1 VIAPLKTRITAHC
14 VAYGVRFRIQADSE
28 ALMNR
33 LVAVLPP
40 GWRSTAAPVQRTYSL
55 VTMPGAGSR
64 TRRVYLARADARVL
78 ARTPDVRV
86 ALAALEG
93 AIQLFIAEYANRRVF
108 VHAGVVAWR
117 GRGILIPGR
126 SFSGKSTLVAA
137 FVRAGAR
144 YYSDE
149 YAVIDPRG
157 RVHPYL
163 KPLSLRTTGR
173 RWPQRWSA
181 EAVGGREG
189 RTPVP
194 VGVILALRYRPA
206 ARWRP
211 RRLSPGHSALRLLA
225 HAVPAR
231 RRPELVLPILSRVVV
246 GATCWAGVRGEAEEV
261 VQRVLRKT

>member
-1 VIAPLKTRITAHC
+1 
-14 VAYGVRFRIQADSE
+14 
-28 ALMNR
+28 MNR
-33 LVAVLPP
+33 LIAVLPP
-40 GWRSTAAPVQRTYSL
+40 GWRNAAPAGQCTYSL
-55 VTMPGAGSR
+55 IKAPAAGSR
-64 TRRVYLARADARVL
+64 KRRVYVARADGRVL

-93 AIQLFIAEYANRRVF
+93 AIQLFIAEYASRRVF
-108 VHAGVVAWR
+108 VHAGVVTWK
-117 GRGILIPGR
+117 GRAILIPGR

-163 KPLSLRTTGR
+163 KPLSLRSAGR
-173 RWPQRWSA
+173 RWPRRWSA

-189 RTPVP
+189 RTPVF
-194 VGVILALRYRPA
+194 VDVILALRYRPA
-206 ARWRP
+206 ARWHP

-225 HAVPAR
+225 HTVPAR
-231 RRPELVLPILSRVVV
+231 RRPELVLPTLSRVVV
-246 GATCWAGVRGEAEEV
+246 GATCWTGIRGEAEEV
-261 VQRVLRKT
+261 VRRVLKKP